1 MTNEYHNQVELLVS
15 VLPHIAK
22 EKCFAL
28 KGGTAIN
35 LFERDMPRLSVDIDL
50 QYIYVD
56 EREIAFSNINNT
68 LDRIAKSLERVGIKS
83 VIRENDYKIRKMICS
98 NDIASIKIEPNYI
111 IRGCIKPTRLM
122 QTSRKVQEVYG
133 FAAIDLLSFGE
144 LFGGK
149 ICAALDR
156 QHPRDLF
163 DVKLLLENE
172 GINQS
177 VKEGFL
183 VALLGHNRP
192 PYEILKP
199 NVQNH
204 EKTFEKEFF
213 GMTEKSFSYEEHL
226 ETLHRL
232 IDTIIKIF
240 TEQDKQ
246 FLLSFFSVEP
256 QWNMLEIENLKN
268 LPAIKWKLKN
278 LEQLKMNN
286 IHKFENQLR
295 ELMKTLYKNS
305 K

>member
-1 MTNEYHNQVELLVS
+1 MTNKYHNQVELLVS

-50 QYIYVD
+50 QYIYVNN
-56 EREIAFSNINNT
+56 REKAFADINGA
-68 LDRIAKSLERVGIKS
+68 LDRIAKSLEKIGIKS
-83 VIRENDYKIRKMICS
+83 VLRENDYKIQKMICS

-111 IRGCIKPTRLM
+111 IRGCSKPTRFV
-122 QTSRKVQEVYG
+122 QISQKVQEVYG
-133 FAAIDLLSFGE
+133 FAAINVLSFGE
-144 LFGGK
+144 LYGGK

-192 PYEILKP
+192 PHEILKP
-199 NVQNH
+199 NIQDH
-204 EKTFEKEFF
+204 KHLFEKEFF
-213 GMTEKSFSYEEHL
+213 GMTEKDFSYEEHA
-226 ETLHRL
+226 ETLCRL
-232 IDTIIKIF
+232 INTISTLF

-246 FLLSFFSVEP
+246 FLISFFSAEP
-256 QWNMLEIENLKN
+256 QWNLLNIENLQN
-268 LPAIKWKLKN
+268 LPAIKWKLRN
-278 LEQLKMNN
+278 LEQLRMNN
-286 IHKFENQLR
+286 IQKFEAQLQGLR
-295 ELMKTLYKNS
+295 KVLF
-305 K
+305 

>member
-50 QYIYVD
+50 QYIYVNN
-56 EREIAFSNINNT
+56 REKAFADINGA
-68 LDRIAKSLERVGIKS
+68 LDRIAKSLEKIGIET
-83 VIRENDYKIRKMICS
+83 VLRENDYKIRKMICS
-98 NDIASIKIEPNYI
+98 NDRASIKIEPNYI
-111 IRGCIKPTRLM
+111 IRGCTKPTRFM
-122 QTSRKVQEVYG
+122 QTSQKVQEVYG
-133 FAAIDLLSFGE
+133 FAAIGVLSFGE
-144 LFGGK
+144 LYGGK

-172 GINQS
+172 GLNQS

-192 PYEILKP
+192 SHEILKP
-199 NVQNH
+199 NIQDRKH
-204 EKTFEKEFF
+204 LFEKEFF
-213 GMTEKSFSYEEHL
+213 GMTEKDFSYEGHL
-226 ETLHRL
+226 ETLSRL
-232 IDTIIKIF
+232 INTISALF
-240 TEQDKQ
+240 TKQDKQ
-246 FLLSFFSVEP
+246 FLISFFSAEP
-256 QWNMLEIENLKN
+256 QWNLLNIENLKN

-286 IHKFENQLR
+286 IKKFENQLK
-295 ELMKTLYKNS
+295 ELEHCLS
-305 K
+305 A

>member
-15 VLPHIAK
+15 ALPHIAK

-56 EREIAFSNINNT
+56 ERETAFSNINNA
-68 LDRIAKSLERVGIKS
+68 LDRIAESLEKVGIKS
-83 VIRENDYKIRKMICS
+83 VLRENDYKIRKMICS

-111 IRGCIKPTRLM
+111 IRGCTKPTRFM
-122 QTSRKVQEVYG
+122 QISQKVQEAYG
-133 FAAIDLLSFGE
+133 FAAIDVLSFGE
-144 LFGGK
+144 LYGGK

-177 VKEGFL
+177 VKEGFS
-183 VALLGHNRP
+183 LLGHNRP

-199 NVQNH
+199 NIQNQ
-204 EKTFEKEFF
+204 ETTLEKEFS
-213 GMTEKSFSYEEHL
+213 GMTEKSFSYEEHV
-226 ETLHRL
+226 ETLRRL
-232 IDTIIKIF
+232 IDTVNAIF
-240 TEQDKQ
+240 TEQNKQ
-246 FLLSFFSVEP
+246 FLISFFLAEP
-256 QWNMLEIENLKN
+256 QWNLLEINNLQN

-278 LEQLKMNN
+278 LEQLKANN
-286 IHKFENQLR
+286 ARKFAKQLQ
-295 ELMKTLYKNS
+295 ELRKALL
-305 K
+305 